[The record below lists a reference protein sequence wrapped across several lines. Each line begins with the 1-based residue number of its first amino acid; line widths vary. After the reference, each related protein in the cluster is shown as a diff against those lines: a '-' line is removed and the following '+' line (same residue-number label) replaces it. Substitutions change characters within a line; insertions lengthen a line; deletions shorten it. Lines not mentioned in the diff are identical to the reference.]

1 MGIFFARI
9 FLNELSE
16 TLLGFFK
23 LLRINIMG
31 NINTVTTQDSLND
44 VVTIDTLHAAHP
56 DLFTKPQLSW
66 LLKTRHA
73 NGLSKLGAVLKI
85 SRKLYIKK
93 SLFINWFLEQ
103 KASDS

>member
-1 MGIFFARI
+1 MNKKENHA
-9 FLNELSE
+9 S
-16 TLLGFFK
+16 
-23 LLRINIMG
+23 
-31 NINTVTTQDSLND
+31 QDYSDRLDVSVANFNQKQSSLND

-73 NGLSKLGAVLKI
+73 NGLSQLGAVLKI

-93 SLFINWFLEQ
+93 SLFVNWFLEQ